1 MEQYEFYMPTH
12 LYFGVGSLGK
22 LAEAIGVEG
31 WQRVLIV
38 TGPRVSRTD
47 CFKETVKALENAGVA
62 YEIFDR
68 VEPDPSAETVER
80 GGAMAAAMKAQCVLG
95 YGGGSNLDA
104 AKAVAVIATN
114 GGRARD
120 HFGKPRYGKLP
131 LPIAAVPTTAGT
143 ASEVTYFSVV
153 TDTAKREKF
162 PLASSQIAPR
172 MAALDAR
179 VLASAPKPVLAAAGM
194 DALTHAVESYLSRN
208 ATPVTGAL
216 ALEGVR
222 LVGANLKRLCD
233 DPSDLEA
240 GAAMLLGSNMAGW
253 AFNHSQLGVAHAL
266 ALPPGARFGVPHGVA
281 NAILL
286 PVAMAYNR
294 SACAEAMAAV
304 GRALGVPSHL
314 GVEEQ
319 AAAAVEVVRALGR
332 AVGLPAG
339 LGEVG
344 VSSEAFEAMI
354 EDASRSRHIAANPR
368 TVAPGDLLA
377 LYKQAF

>member
-1 MEQYEFYMPTH
+1 
-12 LYFGVGSLGK
+12 
-22 LAEAIGVEG
+22 
-31 WQRVLIV
+31 
-38 TGPRVSRTD
+38 
-47 CFKETVKALENAGVA
+47 
-62 YEIFDR
+62 
-68 VEPDPSAETVER
+68 
-80 GGAMAAAMKAQCVLG
+80 
-95 YGGGSNLDA
+95 
-104 AKAVAVIATN
+104 
-114 GGRARD
+114 
-120 HFGKPRYGKLP
+120 
-131 LPIAAVPTTAGT
+131 
-143 ASEVTYFSVV
+143 
-153 TDTAKREKF
+153 
-162 PLASSQIAPR
+162 
-172 MAALDAR
+172 
-179 VLASAPKPVLAAAGM
+179 
-194 DALTHAVESYLSRN
+194 LTHAVESYLSRN
-208 ATPVTGAL
+208 ATPVTRAL